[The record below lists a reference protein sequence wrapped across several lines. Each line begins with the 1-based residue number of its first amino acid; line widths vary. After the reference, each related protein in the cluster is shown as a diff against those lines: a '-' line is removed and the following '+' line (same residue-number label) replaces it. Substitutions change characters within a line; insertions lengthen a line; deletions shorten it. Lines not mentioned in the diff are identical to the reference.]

1 MVAASLSAEL
11 RREQTAIADRVTA
24 EMLSIYGALNFKA
37 IDMSAPGF
45 IEAAVSV
52 ADRGHR
58 EASVLGGDMYLSMRR
73 DAGVAQGGFDVAR
86 PEFDARQLR
95 VDLVALGPVAAK
107 KLLSRGERIP
117 EAARRVFTLTAGRVS
132 TASLAGA
139 RDTISASTVKDRQA
153 VAYAR
158 QTQSGACEFCL
169 LMAEN
174 TYKSAYSAL
183 YASGTR
189 GRAKA
194 PQPMGATF
202 HDHCRCTLVTLF
214 QGEIAPGARDRQ
226 AFLAEWVKASKQG
239 TGFEEFVAER
249 GGIRLG
255 A

>member
-11 RREQTAIADRVTA
+11 RREQTEIADRVTA

-73 DAGVAQGGFDVAR
+73 DAGVVGSFEVAR

-95 VDLVALGPVAAK
+95 IDLVALGPVAAK

-117 EAARRVFTLTAGRVS
+117 DAAQKVFTLTAGRVS
-132 TASLAGA
+132 KASISGV
-139 RDTISASTVKDRQA
+139 RDTISASTVQDQQA

-158 QTQSGACEFCL
+158 QTSTGACDFCL

-174 TYKSAYSAL
+174 TYRSAYSAM
-183 YASGTR
+183 YAAGGR
-189 GRAKA
+189 KRAKA
-194 PQPMGATF
+194 PQPAGSTF

-214 QGEIAPGARDRQ
+214 QGEIAPGAKDRQ
-226 AFLAEWVKASKQG
+226 RFLADWANASKQG

-249 GGIRLG
+249 EGFSLS